1 MYESI
6 PCDMPN
12 QTGTEANSGLARNV
26 RDAPGDFLVSHIFS
40 RGKAGNPP
48 KSGQQGSE
56 SGSPDRGSSVCIFVG
71 HVDRLALGPGVRG
84 SIRYLESGSGSH
96 PMGKKKF

>member
-1 MYESI
+1 MYERERAE
-6 PCDMPN
+6 N
-12 QTGTEANSGLARNV
+12 NNV
-26 RDAPGDFLVSHIFS
+26 LLDSVWYSCIS

-48 KSGQQGSE
+48 KSGQQGPE
-56 SGSPDRGSSVCIFVG
+56 SGSHDRGSSVCIFVG